1 LVGVIVAMVVEIGCD
16 IAGTTCEVV
25 GVGMGGGTAAITRVI
40 LVVAAIVVI
49 VGCGVGGILVS
60 ILVLAII
67 LLVVLLV
74 FLFGILGVRKFV
86 VLLPLHPPILEPN
99 LDLPLCQAKGVGNFN
114 TSPSGEVSIKVKF
127 LLQLKSLVSSVGLP
141 TTFPFKL

>member
-1 LVGVIVAMVVEIGCD
+1 LVGVIVGMVVEVGCD
-16 IAGTTCEVV
+16 IAGTTCEVNIDGVCKGV
-25 GVGMGGGTAAITRVI
+25 GVTAITRVI

-74 FLFGILGVRKFV
+74 FLFDILGVRKFV

-99 LDLPLCQAKGVGNFN
+99 LDLPLTQTQGVGNFN
-114 TSPSGEVSIKVKF
+114 SSPSC
-127 LLQLKSLVSSVGLP
+127 
-141 TTFPFKL
+141 